1 MVGLNNSKLLLELFD
16 NIQSYRMSKSS
27 NSTNSMGM
35 FFETKSNTYFLDTA
49 TGKVISAGHH
59 YMEFLKAILEIDNF
73 EKLCNTINLSEDEI
87 SEICNYIKD
96 EDLLKGTT
104 GNALYN
110 DETIAKCHEEL
121 SSKCQ
126 QLILEVTGECNL
138 RCRYCIFGSEEKRFR
153 DFNTKVMSEETILRS
168 LEYMRQHGD
177 NPTYITFYGG
187 EPLVAFE
194 RIKFTIDKALEIFK
208 DRQVY
213 FSFTSNFTLMTKE
226 KAKYF
231 AGIPNL
237 SILCSLDGPEDI
249 HNAYRVSAG
258 KKGTFKEVMKGLNT
272 LYDAIKGTENE
283 DMSINFNCVYAPPY
297 SVEKLDIIDSFFK
310 ELLIDKP
317 NGEYSITYTTE
328 DTLPKEV
335 IEKYEM
341 RDFSLIEWISEI
353 LLSSEK
359 IEDQKCKSIVDYIM
373 PVHDRALT
381 EMASTVITMNGCC
394 VPGARR
400 LYVDTDGIFR
410 VCERINKAPAIG
422 DLEKGV
428 DKSIILEKYYKE
440 YSEHSIKYCSD
451 CWAVKMC
458 PMCYADRMTEAGISR
473 KAHRN
478 CADYRNSIRKK
489 FSLYHQI
496 LETNPEKLSCLNEYI
511 RG

>member
-1 MVGLNNSKLLLELFD
+1 MGLYNSKLLLELFN
-16 NIQSYRMSKSS
+16 NIQTYRTLKPR
-27 NSTNSMGM
+27 NSTNSIGM
-35 FFETKSNTYFLDTA
+35 FFKTKNNTYFFDTA
-49 TGKVISAGHH
+49 TGKVVSASYR
-59 YMEFLKAILEIDNF
+59 YMDFLKAILEIDDF
-73 EKLCNTINLSEDEI
+73 DKLCTAISLSESEI
-87 SEICNYIKD
+87 CEICNYIKD

-104 GNALYN
+104 GNSLYS
-110 DETIAKCHEEL
+110 DVAIAKFYEEL

-153 DFNTKVMSEETILRS
+153 DFNTKVMSEEVILRA
-168 LEYMRQHGD
+168 LEYMRKHGD

-194 RIKFTIDKALEIFK
+194 RIKFTIDKAIQIFK

-226 KAKYF
+226 KAEYF
-231 AGIPNL
+231 ASIPNL
-237 SILCSLDGPEDI
+237 SMLCSLDGPEDI
-249 HNAYRVSAG
+249 HDAYRISVN
-258 KKGTFKEVMKGLNT
+258 KKGTFKKVMKGLNI
-272 LYDAIKGTENE
+272 LYDAIKGTQNE

-297 SVEKLDIIDSFFK
+297 SIEKLDKIDSFFK
-310 ELLIDKP
+310 DLLKNKP
-317 NGEYSITYTTE
+317 TGEYSITYTTE

-341 RDFSLIEWISEI
+341 RDFSLVEWMIQK

-359 IEDQKCKSIVDYIM
+359 IEEQKCKSIVDYIL
-373 PVHDRALT
+373 PVHDRVLT

-422 DLEKGV
+422 DLKHGV
-428 DKSIILEKYYKE
+428 DESVILDKYYKE
-440 YSEHSIKYCSD
+440 YSERSIEYCSD

-458 PMCYADRMTEAGISR
+458 PMCYADRMTEIGISK
-473 KAHRN
+473 KAHVN

-489 FSLYHQI
+489 FSIYHQI
-496 LETNPEKLSCLNEYI
+496 LETNSEKLSCLNEYI